1 MEQRRTGCE
10 HQAVGSGE
18 AEHVQLHAEVT
29 GSSSVK
35 DGICYSGQA
44 QDVFCVCALHDY
56 VLHFLNFPSSTMWHS
71 LIFCLFSY

>member
-44 QDVFCVCALHDY
+44 QDVFCVC
-56 VLHFLNFPSSTMWHS
+56 VLKGHCFLRRYMTM
-71 LIFCLFSY
+71 SYTF